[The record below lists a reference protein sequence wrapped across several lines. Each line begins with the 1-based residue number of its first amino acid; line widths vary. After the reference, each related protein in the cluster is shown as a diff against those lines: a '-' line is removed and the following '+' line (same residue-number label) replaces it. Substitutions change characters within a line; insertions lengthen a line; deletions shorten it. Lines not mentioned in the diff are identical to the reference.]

1 MDLRCVKNPIS
12 SALKAACFVQKHDS
26 AMRRLAGLAPSERAI
41 MFERLR
47 REYPSRRD
55 FRAWRIHGIDADA
68 ASTLRKLGFIS

>member
-12 SALKAACFVQKHDS
+12 SALKAACFVQIHDS

-47 REYPSRRD
+47 REYPARRD
-55 FRAWRIHGIDADA
+55 FRAGQIHGVDKDA
-68 ASTLRKLGFIS
+68 ASTLNKLGLM